1 MKMHI
6 ATLTLNPS
14 LDKTMY
20 FDAPFKAGALNRAS
34 HSAPPIV
41 GSKGINVS
49 RMLHVCG
56 VESVAMG
63 FVGGENGRL
72 ACAQLN
78 SQGIIH
84 RFVETKAETRLNI
97 KMIDSE
103 GSCTEANERGGP
115 IAPDEL
121 DRLISEIK
129 ALPAGGMFVM
139 GGSIPQGVDKSVYKS
154 LITML
159 KSRGTY
165 CVLDCDGEALE
176 LGMQA
181 GPALIKPN
189 LFELS
194 QYLGREVSP
203 DEAVGE
209 CEVLYRSTGT
219 EVLCTLG
226 GDGAVF
232 AGEEGVYRVYS
243 PRVTVR
249 GFTGAGD
256 TVLAV
261 FIYRR
266 FIKGDGC
273 YEALR
278 RANAAAAIKVQLP
291 STEMPTKEMLD
302 GII

>member
-1 MKMHI
+1 MEMHI

-34 HSAPPIV
+34 HSAPPII

-56 VESVAMG
+56 VDAVALG
-63 FVGGENGRL
+63 FIGGDNGKL

-84 RFVETKAETRLNI
+84 SFVETKAETRLNI
-97 KMIDSE
+97 KMIDSD
-103 GSCTEANERGGP
+103 GICTEANEKGGP
-115 IAPDEL
+115 IEPGEL
-121 DRLISEIK
+121 ENLICEIK
-129 ALPAGGMFVM
+129 SLPAGGIFVM
-139 GGSIPQGVDKSVYKS
+139 GGSIPQGVDKSVYNS

-165 CVLDCDGEALE
+165 CVLDCDGEALK

-189 LFELS
+189 IYELS
-194 QYLGREVSP
+194 QYLSREIAP
-203 DEAVGE
+203 DEAADE
-209 CEVLYRSTGT
+209 CEALYKATGT

-232 AGEEGVYRVYS
+232 AGEEGVFRVHS

-256 TVLAV
+256 TALAV

-266 FIKGDGC
+266 FICGDSSR
-273 YEALR
+273 EALE
-278 RANAAAAIKVQLP
+278 RANAAAAVKVQLP
-291 STEMPTKEMLD
+291 STEMPTREMLE